1 MASYIFPAVR
11 IAMALTVGGAALS
24 GCDNRGQDACVYE
37 SINELR
43 SPDHLY
49 SASVQRQTCT
59 AGAEV
64 IFNVIII
71 GPRAANDSWKYAI
84 HIDND
89 LRNET
94 APTVE
99 WTTPSS
105 LIIRVKTRTLVG
117 TLTEHVGQ
125 HLTVQREFLPSERNA
140 FPNFF

>member
-1 MASYIFPAVR
+1 MT
-11 IAMALTVGGAALS
+11 LTVVGAALS
-24 GCDNRGQDACVYE
+24 GCDKQGRDACVYE
-37 SINELR
+37 SISEFR

-64 IFNVIII
+64 TFDVVII
-71 GPRAANDSWKYAI
+71 GPGAAGYFAKYTI
-84 HIDND
+84 HIEND
-89 LRNET
+89 VTSEA

-99 WTTPSS
+99 WRTPSS
-105 LIIRVKTRTLVG
+105 LVIRIKTRTLVG

-125 HLTVQREFLPSERNA
+125 HLTVQREFLPSEPNA